1 MRSSGMRFAA
11 IDKSPRS
18 TRVRGLRLRRE
29 DIEIVPN
36 AGLQWEWMQRAL
48 SQARSAIKAGEV
60 PIGCVLYRANGIAIS
75 EGHNTMVD
83 SGIVTAHAEMNA
95 FKAAGRSIAPGDQV
109 IMVTTLE
116 PCVMCT
122 GAAMQAGVI
131 LIIYGLQ
138 APADSG
144 TGRVRP
150 PDSPG
155 ATAPVIVGG
164 VGAVESRALFTEWL
178 DMHAGDKS
186 RSDQRAFVEQLLALT
201 GVRVA
206 PSVCRIGK
214 TDR

>member
-1 MRSSGMRFAA
+1 MR
-11 IDKSPRS
+11 K
-18 TRVRGLRLRRE
+18 
-29 DIEIVPN
+29 DIEMVPS

-48 SQARSAIKAGEV
+48 NQARSALKAGEV
-60 PIGCVLYRANGIAIS
+60 PIGCVLYRADGIAIS
-75 EGHNTMVD
+75 EGHNTMVG
-83 SGIVTAHAEMNA
+83 SGIVTSHAEMNA
-95 FKAAGRSIAPGDQV
+95 FKAAGRLIAPGDQV

-201 GVRVA
+201 GDGSA
-206 PSVCRIGK
+206 PSMHRISG

>member
-1 MRSSGMRFAA
+1 M
-11 IDKSPRS
+11 
-18 TRVRGLRLRRE
+18 RGLQLRGE
-29 DIEIVPN
+29 HIDMVPS
-36 AGLQWEWMQRAL
+36 AGRQWAWMQEAL
-48 SQARSAIKAGEV
+48 NQARSALEAGEA
-60 PIGCVLYRANGIAIS
+60 PIGCVLYRADGTAIS
-75 EGHNTMVD
+75 EGHNTMVS
-83 SGIVTAHAEMNA
+83 SGIVTSHAEMNA
-95 FKAAGRSIAPGDQV
+95 FTAAGRLIAPGDQV

-164 VGAVESRALFTEWL
+164 VGAMESRALFAQWL
-178 DMHAGDKS
+178 DMHAGDGS
-186 RSDQRAFVEQLLALT
+186 RSDQRAFVEQLLTLT
-201 GVRVA
+201 GDGLA
-206 PSVCRIGK
+206 PSMRRING
-214 TDR
+214 TAR

>member
-1 MRSSGMRFAA
+1 MR
-11 IDKSPRS
+11 K
-18 TRVRGLRLRRE
+18 
-29 DIEIVPN
+29 DIEMVPS

-48 SQARSAIKAGEV
+48 SQARLALEAGEA
-60 PIGCVLYRANGIAIS
+60 PIGCVLFRADGIAIS
-75 EGHNTMVD
+75 EGHNTMVG
-83 SGIVTAHAEMNA
+83 SGIVTSHAEMNA
-95 FKAAGRSIAPGDQV
+95 FKAAGRSIAPGDRV

-201 GVRVA
+201 GDGSA
-206 PSVCRIGK
+206 PSMHRISG